1 MKKPVEISRGEAMRG
16 ALPVAPWTRFAL
28 LFGQP
33 PPFPPLVGADRPNA
47 IALVRLC
54 TRHTGKDIDVIMDEI
69 NKTMQIKLVE
79 DELF

>member
-1 MKKPVEISRGEAMRG
+1 MTLRNRRSLPVEAIF
-16 ALPVAPWTRFAL
+16 PVAAWTRFAL

-33 PPFPPLVGADRPNA
+33 PPISPLAGADRPNA

-69 NKTMQIKLVE
+69 NKNMQIKLVE